1 MAEKNVETLKSKKQ
15 DDTTKKLENF
25 MIRHRKPILISGI
38 CILVIALAVCLFIG
52 ITDSIRKKALA
63 QIDEIE
69 FNYTKN
75 FSDITDDELS
85 QRQTSA
91 LDGLK
96 PYLEKKDFAGVRANM
111 LTADIYFEK
120 KDYTSALDYYLKA
133 AQAGEKFYTAPICWF
148 NAGVCSE
155 ELGKNSD
162 AISYYQSAADFTNF
176 TLASHALF
184 NAGRVNE
191 TEGKYAEAVS
201 MYQKL
206 VDNYSS
212 DSWTNL
218 AQSRL
223 VQLRIDGKAE

>member
-1 MAEKNVETLKSKKQ
+1 MAENVETLKSKKQ
-15 DDTTKKLENF
+15 ADTSKNLENF

-38 CILVIALAVCLFIG
+38 CIFVIALAVCLFIG
-52 ITDSIRKKALA
+52 ITDAIRKKALA

-85 QRQTSA
+85 QKQTTA

-111 LTADIYFEK
+111 ITADIYFAK
-120 KDYTSALDYYLKA
+120 KDYTNALDYYLKA
-133 AQAGEKFYTAPICWF
+133 VQAGEKLYTAPICLF
-148 NAGVCSE
+148 NAGVCAE
-155 ELGKNSD
+155 ELGNNSD

-191 TEGKYAEAVS
+191 TEGNYAEAVS